1 MAKLVSKTYGDA
13 LFDVAV
19 EDNTL
24 DALLAEVEAV
34 TGILHSNEE
43 YIGLLS
49 HPRLAVEEKVS
60 LIEKAFKGNVSDTLL
75 GFLMTITSK
84 GRFTEIFDILDYFT
98 MKVWEEKKIGVAY
111 ITSAKELS
119 SKQKKEIEE
128 KLLATTKYVE
138 FRMNYAVDESLI
150 GGLVIRIGDR
160 VVDSSVKTKLANMAK
175 ELSKIQLKA

>member
-24 DALLAEVEAV
+24 DDLLAEVEAV
-34 TGILHSNEE
+34 TEILHSNEE
-43 YIGLLS
+43 YLGLLS

-60 LIEKAFKGNVSDTLL
+60 LIEKAFKGKVSDTLL
-75 GFLMTITSK
+75 GFLMTVTGK
-84 GRFTEIFDILDYFT
+84 GRFAEIFDILDYFV
-98 MKVWEEKKIGVAY
+98 KRVWEEKKIGAAY
-111 ITSAKELS
+111 VTSASELS
-119 SKQKKEIEE
+119 GKQKKEIEE
-128 KLLATTKYVE
+128 KLLSTTKYVE
-138 FRMNYAVDESLI
+138 FRMNYEVDKDLI

-160 VVDSSVKTKLANMAK
+160 VVDSSVRTKLANMAK

>member
-24 DALLAEVEAV
+24 DDLLAEVEAV
-34 TGILHSNEE
+34 TDILHSNEE

-60 LIEKAFKGNVSDTLL
+60 LIEKAFKGKVSDTLL
-75 GFLMTITSK
+75 GFLMTITGK
-84 GRFTEIFDILDYFT
+84 GRFTEIFDILDYFV
-98 MKVWEEKKIGVAY
+98 MRVWEEKKIGVAY
-111 ITSAKELS
+111 VTSASELS
-119 SKQKKEIEE
+119 SQQKKEIEE

-138 FRMNYAVDESLI
+138 FRMNYAVDKAII

-160 VVDSSVKTKLANMAK
+160 VVDSSVRTKLANMAK